1 MSNSYIDKGIITY
14 LYLENFVTY
23 SKVSVKPGRYLNVII
38 GPNGTGKSTI
48 VCALVLGLGGKPT
61 TIGRAIHVA
70 DYIKSGCEEAKI
82 EIHLTNGR
90 KNDVVIRREFN
101 IRGKSLWFLNETP
114 SSMKEIQDVT
124 KKFNIQVDNLC
135 QFLPQDKVQDFS
147 KMNAQELL
155 ENTERSVGDP
165 MILEHHKQ
173 LIDYGANQKEF
184 KEQIENKKKLLIEKT
199 QIYDSLKES
208 VNSIKERK
216 LIKKEIV
223 ALKQK
228 KAWLLYEQK
237 RRELCKLKK
246 KKETAA
252 SKVQSLE
259 AELKPITD
267 VINKIKSEIDLLQS
281 TASDYKNK
289 VNNRTVK
296 LKKMMDDIL
305 ECENKI
311 RFCENEC
318 KQRIETEKAR
328 DHDIEVAQ
336 QQKNK
341 LDNDLSLMLKDIGS
355 EELLMKQRQEA
366 LTNVEKKRDIINIL
380 TSNGSTLKQQ
390 EERLYVEIK
399 AQESEL
405 QHLNIETKRLQLLSE
420 KSNDTYKAVE
430 WLRKNRNKFSS
441 HIHEPMLLN
450 INVTNIS
457 YAKYLETIISFR
469 DLIAFVCEDKS
480 DMNMLLHYLRDELQ
494 LQVNV
499 VHSDPAKHVSMEPNI
514 PLERLKP
521 YGFTHYLVSLIE
533 APSTVMKYLVTMYN
547 LNNIPI
553 GTNQVD
559 DNIDNIPNLRCYF
572 SRNNIYSVNKSKY
585 TGEKSIGMQ
594 PVSGT
599 RMLSIVADRSRVL
612 NIEEKLKVL
621 REKRSDVLNKLKET
635 DKEVNEI
642 NEELEKCRAKRNKYQ
657 QDLQQIQTLKSRI
670 SMVQKKIEDLQN
682 ERTSIERIKES
693 FTKNIKVILDKQ
705 LKVYKSY
712 NFLLEESFKSI
723 TANEQTEL
731 ALKLHKRTL
740 RAKINDSQDLRDK
753 LKVAEDNMKQLN
765 QELQPMKHEV
775 QRIFNEALK
784 TTNGVSPSEPEFA
797 PINKIFGKLP
807 PTMEEINNKLN
818 IAQAKVFCMGNNVDG
833 ENILRQY
840 EEVEKEIHHLKDFI
854 EKTTKQLE
862 TTTQNI
868 ETLRQQWLEPLL
880 ETIERINFNF
890 SMYFSEM
897 GCVGEVILAQPEN
910 NMNFNQYGIKIM
922 VKFRDTDQLQELTR
936 YHQSGGERAVTT
948 AIYMISL
955 QELSRVPFRCVD
967 EINQGMDAA
976 NERRVFNLLVKMT
989 GRPNSSQYFLL
1000 TPKLLPD
1007 LQYSDTVT
1015 VHCVFNGPFMI
1026 SHTEF
1031 DTEEYC
1037 KKLVNMM
1044 EKEIEVDD

>member
-1 MSNSYIDKGIITY
+1 
-14 LYLENFVTY
+14 
-23 SKVSVKPGRYLNVII
+23 
-38 GPNGTGKSTI
+38 
-48 VCALVLGLGGKPT
+48 
-61 TIGRAIHVA
+61 
-70 DYIKSGCEEAKI
+70 
-82 EIHLTNGR
+82 
-90 KNDVVIRREFN
+90 
-101 IRGKSLWFLNETP
+101 
-114 SSMKEIQDVT
+114 
-124 KKFNIQVDNLC
+124 
-135 QFLPQDKVQDFS
+135 
-147 KMNAQELL
+147 MNAQELL

-173 LIDYGANQKEF
+173 LIDYGTNQKELE
-184 KEQIENKKKLLIEKT
+184 KQIESKKKLLDLKT
-199 QIYDSLKES
+199 QIYDGLKES

-216 LIKKEIV
+216 LIKKKINT
-223 ALKQK
+223 LKQK

-246 KKETAA
+246 KKEVAT
-252 SKVQSLE
+252 SKMQSLE
-259 AELKPITD
+259 TEIKPITD
-267 VINKIKSEIDLLQS
+267 AINKIKSEIDLLQ
-281 TASDYKNK
+281 TAASDHKNK
-289 VNNRTVK
+289 VNNRTMK
-296 LKKMMDDIL
+296 LKNIMDDIL
-305 ECENKI
+305 ECKNKI

-318 KQRIETEKAR
+318 EQRIETEKAR
-328 DHDIEVAQ
+328 DRDINVAK
-336 QQKNK
+336 QQKSK

-366 LTNVEKKRDIINIL
+366 LSNVEKKRDIINML
-380 TSNGSTLKQQ
+380 TSNASTLKQQ
-390 EERLYVEIK
+390 EERLNVEIR

-405 QHLNIETKRLQLLSE
+405 EHLNIETKRLQLLFE

-441 HIHEPMLLN
+441 HVHEPMLLN

-480 DMNMLLHYLRDELQ
+480 DMNRLLHYLRDELE

-499 VHSDPAKHVSMEPNI
+499 VHSDPAKHVPMEPNI
-514 PLERLKP
+514 PLERIKP
-521 YGFTHYLVSLIE
+521 YGFTHYLVSLVE
-533 APSTVMKYLVTMYN
+533 APSTIMKYLVTMYN

-572 SRNNIYSVNKSKY
+572 SQNNIYSVNKSKY
-585 TGEKSIGMQ
+585 TGAKSIGMQ

-599 RMLSIVADRSRVL
+599 RMLSIVADKSRVL

-621 REKRSDVLNKLKET
+621 REKKSDVLNKVKKIDE
-635 DKEVNEI
+635 EVYEI
-642 NEELEKCRAKRNKYQ
+642 NEELEKYRAKRNKYQ
-657 QDLQQIQTLKSRI
+657 QDLQQIQTLKSRM
-670 SMVQKKIEDLQN
+670 SMAQKKIEDLQN

-693 FTKNIKVILDKQ
+693 FTKNIKVILGKQ
-705 LKVYKSY
+705 LKLYKSY
-712 NFLLEESFKSI
+712 NSLLDESFKST

-740 RAKINDSQDLRDK
+740 RTKVNDSQDLRDK
-753 LKVAEDNMKQLN
+753 LKVAEDNMRQLN
-765 QELQPMKHEV
+765 QEIQPLKHEV
-775 QRIFNEALK
+775 QKIFNEALE
-784 TTNGVSPSEPEFA
+784 TTNGVSPSEAEFA
-797 PINKIFGKLP
+797 PINKIFAKLP
-807 PTMEEINNKLN
+807 PTMEEINNELN
-818 IAQAKVFCMGNNVDG
+818 IAHAKVFCMGNNVDG

-840 EEVEKEIHHLKDFI
+840 QEVEKEIHNLKDFI
-854 EKTTKQLE
+854 EKKTQQLE

-868 ETLRQQWLEPLL
+868 DTLREQWLKPLL
-880 ETIERINFNF
+880 ETIQRINFNF
-890 SMYFSEM
+890 SMHFSEM
-897 GCVGEVILAQPEN
+897 GCVGEVTLAQPEN
-910 NMNFNQYGIKIM
+910 NMNFDQYGLKIM

-976 NERRVFNLLVKMT
+976 NERRIFNLLVKIT

-1007 LQYSDTVT
+1007 LQYSNTVT

-1037 KKLVNMM
+1037 QKLVRMM
-1044 EKEIEVDD
+1044 EKENEDAD